1 MLSIN
6 IIGSTKVQ
14 TRLGS
19 MMGKDKLESA
29 LDKAGFIVEHDAKRI
44 VRVDKGRLKNSIDV
58 IKKPLTRY
66 VGSSV
71 EYAAAQEFGRPDLKS
86 YGYTPYLRP
95 AIRKN
100 SAKIQK
106 LIKDSIGVL

>member
-6 IIGSTKVQ
+6 VVGDTQVK
-14 TRLGS
+14 TRLG
-19 MMGKDKLESA
+19 GLINQDKLEQA
-29 LDKAGFIVEHDAKRI
+29 LDKAGMLVEGDAKRH
-44 VRVDKGRLKNSIDV
+44 VRVDTGRLKNSIDV

-66 VGSSV
+66 IGSSV
-71 EYAAAQEFGRPDLKS
+71 QYAAAQEYGRPDLKS

-100 SAKIQK
+100 RAKINR
-106 LIKDSIGVL
+106 LIKDAVGDI